1 MSNIVNKYGVCSFV
15 NKHRGLQRRD
25 SVFRD
30 WEGLF
35 GYESDD
41 CIVRTLKAFNLSYPS
56 QHSHSHRP

>member
-41 CIVRTLKAFNLSYPS
+41 CIVRTLKAFN
-56 QHSHSHRP
+56 